1 MIAMILSV
9 ALAGTAVADGEKA
22 APEPPKKYTPEI
34 RGQLLDGTKA
44 VSSNVCLRQSGS
56 EIRMCGYTDYSGN
69 FYIPAHSARPVI
81 GDTSTPTFWLEI
93 GRVTEA
99 KKIGAVEASEDKRA
113 SIALECNLARSGGKA
128 DATSICDHKAAA
140 DSVASRGSKGES
152 ARTHPAHPAQ

>member
-56 EIRMCGYTDYSGN
+56 EIRMCSYTDYSGN

-99 KKIGAVEASEDKRA
+99 KKLGAVEASEDKRA
-113 SIALECNLARSGGKA
+113 SIALECNLARSGTG
-128 DATSICDHKAAA
+128 DATSICDRKSADASRVSQA
-140 DSVASRGSKGES
+140 DSSHRHS
-152 ARTHPAHPAQ
+152 PAHPAK